1 VGEQKLKRRTDKLR
15 SIGKQSGESRESV
28 LKKKRKATVERIW
41 RKRRFNT
48 WNERLRGD
56 G

>member
-1 VGEQKLKRRTDKLR
+1 MGEQKLKRRTDKLR

-41 RKRRFNT
+41 RKGRFNA
-48 WNERLRGD
+48 WNERVRGD